1 MRTFMVAN
9 NAIFEQSIAVRDSA
23 NNPSKCLVEF
33 AISNIKE
40 SK

>member
-1 MRTFMVAN
+1 MVAN
-9 NAIFEQSIAVRDSA
+9 NSVFEQSIAVRNSA

-33 AISNIKE
+33 GINNIME